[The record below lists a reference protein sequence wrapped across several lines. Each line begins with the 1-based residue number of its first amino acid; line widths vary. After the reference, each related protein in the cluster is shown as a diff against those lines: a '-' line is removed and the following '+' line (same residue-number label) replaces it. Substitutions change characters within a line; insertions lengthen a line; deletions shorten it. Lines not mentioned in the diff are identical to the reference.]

1 MNIKVYKIGKTVEA
15 ASNSV
20 ETFSSAESAKEQL
33 REAIANNE
41 AFLSY
46 EEDYIDRLKQEC
58 GDAIDDRTAENIQT
72 HEKLAESYKAQLEYF
87 NACYVYELT
96 YTLLYGEKVK

>member
-1 MNIKVYKIGKTVEA
+1 MNIKFYKIGKTVEA

-33 REAIANNE
+33 RKAIEFNEEA
-41 AFLSY
+41 LYY
-46 EEDYIDRLKQEC
+46 EEDYIERLKQKG
-58 GDAIDDRTAENIQT
+58 GDDIDARIAEDVQT

-87 NACYVYELT
+87 KACYVYELT

>member
-15 ASNSV
+15 ASNSI

-33 REAIANNE
+33 RRAIEHNE
-41 AFLSY
+41 TFLSY

-58 GDAIDDRTAENIQT
+58 GDVIDDCTAENIQT
-72 HEKLAESYKAQLEYF
+72 HEELAKSYEAQLEYF